1 MDRLINIDRRIIFVF
16 VALGVAIPLLM
27 DLHLPIVPTP
37 TVRSVHDEIE
47 RVAVEDADRPVLLS
61 FSFGASTQPEM
72 SPMVR
77 AVVRHLFRR
86 KLKVVGLCLWPES
99 VGLAQPIMDELA
111 AEYGLE
117 YGTDYAFLGYKPGAQ
132 AVILNLGQSLA
143 GTFPFDTE
151 GTPVRE
157 LPLTEKVG
165 NLKDFSFVFDF
176 AAGDSIEFWWIPYGQ
191 EKHRFPFGGG
201 CTAVMAPDLYPF
213 LQSGQMVGLLGG
225 LAGAAEYEALIG
237 VPGMATTGMQP
248 QSVTHVIIILFIVIG
263 NAVYFITR
271 RRAAQA

>member
-1 MDRLINIDRRIIFVF
+1 MERLVNIDRRIIFIFVF
-16 VALGVAIPLLM
+16 LGVAIPLLM
-27 DLHLPIVPTP
+27 DFHLPIEPTP
-37 TVRSVHDEIE
+37 TVRSVYEEIE
-47 RVAVEDADRPVLLS
+47 RVAAEDADRPVLLS

-86 KLKVVGLCLWPES
+86 KLKVVGLCLWPEA

-151 GTPVRE
+151 GTPVPE
-157 LPLTEKVG
+157 LPVTENVG

-191 EKHRFPFGGG
+191 EKHRFSFGAG

-225 LAGAAEYEALIG
+225 LAGAAEYESLVG
-237 VPGMATTGMQP
+237 VPGRATTGMQP
-248 QSVTHVIIILFIVIG
+248 QSVTHLIIILFIVTG

-271 RRAAQA
+271 RRGAQA

>member
-1 MDRLINIDRRIIFVF
+1 MERLVNIDRRIIFIFVF
-16 VALGVAIPLLM
+16 LGVAIPLLM
-27 DLHLPIVPTP
+27 DFHLPIEPTP
-37 TVRSVHDEIE
+37 TVRSVYEEIE
-47 RVAVEDADRPVLLS
+47 RVAAEDADRPVLLS

-191 EKHRFPFGGG
+191 EKHRFSFGAG

-225 LAGAAEYEALIG
+225 LAGAAEYESLVG
-237 VPGMATTGMQP
+237 VPGRATTGMQP
-248 QSVTHVIIILFIVIG
+248 QSVTHLIIILFIVTG

-271 RRAAQA
+271 RRGAQA